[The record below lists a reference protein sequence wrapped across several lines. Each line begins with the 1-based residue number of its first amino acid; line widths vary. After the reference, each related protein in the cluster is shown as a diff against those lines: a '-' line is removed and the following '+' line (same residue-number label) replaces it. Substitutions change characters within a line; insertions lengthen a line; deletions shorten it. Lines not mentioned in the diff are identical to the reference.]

1 MELRMSADSA
11 PRNETAD
18 TPHLTEL
25 HPGFA
30 RFYEELKRNHP
41 EMTDQ
46 EIGSLFEAWVAR

>member
-1 MELRMSADSA
+1 MSAESA
-11 PRNETAD
+11 SRNEPAD

-41 EMTDQ
+41 EMTEQ